1 MDHTPMFLKC
11 LENNPLLDPYT
22 YCTLVAKAVSL
33 QLNNCTLPGR
43 LTVLFVTI
51 SNQKLE
57 GGKACLRMTQLK
69 WLWELLIPHLISH

>member
-1 MDHTPMFLKC
+1 MFLKC

-22 YCTLVAKAVSL
+22 YCTLVAKAISL

-57 GGKACLRMTQLK
+57 GGKACLGMEGGKACLGMEGGK
-69 WLWELLIPHLISH
+69 ACLE